1 MKPAIQRVNVD
12 FSVDMLKELDTIARE
27 LNISRQTVIKD
38 YEPLYKEAQ
47 VLVKEGWFRDEKDI
61 FSEAIRRFL
70 DTHRPDL
77 MEKFI
82 RDDVEWGLR
91 GKD

>member
-1 MKPAIQRVNVD
+1 MKTIQTEVP
-12 FSVDMLKELDTIARE
+12 E
-27 LNISRQTVIKD
+27 Q
-38 YEPLYKEAQ
+38 LYKKAQ
-47 VLVKEGWFRDEKDI
+47 VLVKEGWFRDEKEI

-82 RDDVEWGLR
+82 RDDVEWGLH
-91 GKD
+91 GQD

>member
-1 MKPAIQRVNVD
+1 MKTIQTEVP
-12 FSVDMLKELDTIARE
+12 E
-27 LNISRQTVIKD
+27 Q
-38 YEPLYKEAQ
+38 LYKKAQ

-77 MEKFI
+77 MEKFV
-82 RDDVEWGLR
+82 RDDVKWGLH
-91 GKD
+91 GED

>member
-1 MKPAIQRVNVD
+1 MKTIQTEVP
-12 FSVDMLKELDTIARE
+12 E
-27 LNISRQTVIKD
+27 Q
-38 YEPLYKEAQ
+38 LYKKAQ

-82 RDDVEWGLR
+82 REDVEWGLH
-91 GKD
+91 GQD